1 MRNSLSL
8 QLFIIIFFLKKKTKN
23 MDKSSDV
30 IIAGAGPVGLFL
42 AGELAAAGV
51 SVLVLERDAQPY
63 SPWKK
68 GLFGRR
74 GLHRRAVEALYRRGL
89 LDKVFDATRPPV
101 FEKTPGFQFGGH
113 FAGIMLNANDIDFS
127 QFDYQLKGP
136 TFHGGATTLDEMQT
150 ALTERAQELGVQILR
165 SVQVSQV
172 KDEGDTV
179 KVWAG
184 DQCFETQW
192 LVGCDGGRSAVR
204 KAAGFTF
211 EGTEP
216 EFIGY
221 AVQCELDKPEL
232 LKKGFCHTDKGMYIN
247 AGPGYV
253 YATDFDTSFD
263 RSQPVTREHFQT
275 VLRRVTGFDI
285 TVKSLDLAS
294 TFTDRAK
301 MVTEYRKGRVLLAG
315 DSAHIHSPLGAQGM
329 NAGIGDAMNLGWK
342 LAATIKGYAS
352 PGLLDTYHS
361 ERYPDGQWVLEWTR
375 AQVATLRPDPYGR
388 AISKIIR
395 STISTGDGA
404 TYFAKHI
411 WGISQRYDLGDAH
424 SLVGCSAPDFEFED
438 GQRLGP
444 KLEKGNFFVVDFSGS
459 ESVAQL
465 VKSWEPVVGYSGS
478 NAKETFGFKALL
490 VRPDGIVAW
499 QSTEEVDVDALKKAL
514 SRWVILP
521 EA

>member
-1 MRNSLSL
+1 
-8 QLFIIIFFLKKKTKN
+8 
-23 MDKSSDV
+23 MDKPSDV

-42 AGELAAAGV
+42 ASELAAAGV
-51 SVLVLERDAQPY
+51 SVLVLERDAQPD

-68 GLFGRR
+68 GVLGRR

-89 LDKVFDATRPPV
+89 LDKVFDTTRPIM
-101 FEKTPGFQFGGH
+101 FEKTEGFQFGGH

-127 QFDYQLKGP
+127 RFEYQLQGP
-136 TFHGGATTLDEMQT
+136 TFNGGATTLDQMQT
-150 ALTERAQELGVQILR
+150 ALLERAQALGVQILTGM
-165 SVQVSQV
+165 QVSQV
-172 KDEGDTV
+172 KDEGESV

-184 DQCFETQW
+184 DQCFEAKW
-192 LVGCDGGRSAVR
+192 LVGCDGGRSTVR
-204 KAAGFTF
+204 REANFTF

-221 AVQCELDKPEL
+221 VVQCEVENQEL
-232 LKKGFCHTDKGMYIN
+232 LAKGFCHTDNGMYIN
-247 AGPGYV
+247 AGAGNL

-275 VLRRVTGFDI
+275 VIRRVTGLDI
-285 TVKSLDLAS
+285 SVKSLDLAT

-301 MVTEYRKGRVLLAG
+301 IVTEYRKGRILLAG

-329 NAGIGDAMNLGWK
+329 NTGIGDAINLGWK
-342 LAATIKGYAS
+342 LAATIKGHAS

-375 AQVATLRPDPYGR
+375 SQVATLRPDPYGK

-395 STISTGDGA
+395 SMISTTDGA

-411 WGISQRYDLGDAH
+411 WGISRRYDLGDAH
-424 SLVGCSAPDFEFED
+424 SLVGCSAPDFEFDD
-438 GQRLGP
+438 GQRLGS
-444 KLEKGNFFVVDFSGS
+444 KLEKGNFLVVDFSGS

-465 VKSWEPVVGYSGS
+465 MKSWEPVVGYSGS

-490 VRPDGIVAW
+490 IRPDGIVAW
-499 QSTEEVDVDALKKAL
+499 LSTDDLDVDALKKAL
-514 SRWVILP
+514 SRWVNLP